1 MAQFAVLTIFRWHW
15 CSHNIRRSQVLFF
28 FFFFKPAECSPW
40 SPVMRCSPN
49 AHPRPAFPHPDARGS
64 RSAVSERV
72 ELEGAA
78 GRSRRWAGTLGSAQP
93 LVESG
98 VRGSAPP
105 AVWARCG
112 DARGQQGEL
121 QGNFSQGKRPVVLPR
136 SLPAFCLFSC
146 RRLERGRVPAAH
158 HAPRGP
164 RLSPAPSG
172 VPKSTPRSVLAGI
185 APLPP
190 LLPRRPRACPR
201 RSRAPLRGG
210 PPPILAALVSG
221 VGG

>member
-1 MAQFAVLTIFRWHW
+1 
-15 CSHNIRRSQVLFF
+15 
-28 FFFFKPAECSPW
+28 
-40 SPVMRCSPN
+40 MRCSPN